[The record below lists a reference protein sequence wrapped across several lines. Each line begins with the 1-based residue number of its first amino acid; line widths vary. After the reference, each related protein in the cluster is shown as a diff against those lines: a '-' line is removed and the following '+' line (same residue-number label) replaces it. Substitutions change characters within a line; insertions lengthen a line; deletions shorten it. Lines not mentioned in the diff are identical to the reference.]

1 MPMSTAVLD
10 FEEMQQTLAEESGA
24 LTVAGPVNGH
34 SDRSPQWLRETRAT
48 AWETFAAL
56 PMPVRTDE
64 HWRFANLKTIDLS
77 TFKQALPLDE
87 AAKNGLRARSRGL
100 EHAAGR
106 MVFGNDQL
114 LSREVFSEQLRQ
126 KGVIWL
132 PLEEA
137 AAAHPELFRK
147 HFMREEAILGGQKFA
162 ALHESQ
168 ARAGTFLYI
177 PRGVEIELPLETFHW
192 LSGSRGSC
200 FPHTL
205 IVAEEMARAT
215 VIDRFASAESNTD
228 GLACGVN
235 DLWLGAGS
243 QVTYVSVQDWSRKT
257 LAFQIN
263 STVVGRDATAKA
275 LALNLGGSHIR
286 SENVSHLRFAGGRS
300 EMLAVSLADGSQ
312 EFDQRA
318 FQIHE
323 APHTSSDLLYKN
335 SLDGQSRSIFS
346 GLIRVDPGAH
356 QTDAYQKVRNL
367 LLSDD
372 AEANSAPGL
381 EIEADDVRCTHG
393 ATSGQIEAEELFY
406 LQSRG
411 ITRTDAQRLI
421 VFGFVQEVI
430 DRLGHDAI
438 TSSLSELVHAKFK
451 DSPRLAAERSASS
464 LPGEFKHAKLA

>member
-1 MPMSTAVLD
+1 MSTAVLD
-10 FEEMQQTLAEESGA
+10 FEEMQQPPAEESGA
-24 LTVAGPVNGH
+24 LTAAGPLNGQP
-34 SDRSPQWLRETRAT
+34 DRSPQWLRETRAA
-48 AWETFAAL
+48 AWDTFSAL
-56 PMPVRTDE
+56 PMPTRKDE
-64 HWRFANLKTIDLS
+64 HWRFASLKTLDLS
-77 TFKQALPLDE
+77 LFKQPLPLDE
-87 AAKNGLRARSRGL
+87 AARNGLRARSRGL
-100 EHAAGR
+100 ENVAGR

-114 LSREVFSEQLRQ
+114 LSRDVFSEQLRQ

-132 PLEEA
+132 PLEDA
-137 AAAHPELFRK
+137 AIAHPDLFRK
-147 HFMREEAILGGQKFA
+147 HFMREEAILGGKKFA
-162 ALHESQ
+162 ALHQSQ
-168 ARAGTFLYI
+168 AKAGAFLYI
-177 PRGVEIELPLETFHW
+177 PRGVEIDLPLETFHW
-192 LSGSRGSC
+192 LSGSHGSC

-205 IVAEEMARAT
+205 IVADEMARAT
-215 VIDRFASAESNTD
+215 VIDRFASADSHSA

-235 DLWLGAGS
+235 DLWLGAGA
-243 QVTYVSVQDWSRKT
+243 QLTYVCVQDWSRKT
-257 LAFQIN
+257 LAFQMN

-275 LALNLGGSHIR
+275 LTLNLGGSHIR
-286 SENVSHLRFAGGRS
+286 SESVSHLRSPGGRS

-335 SLDGQSRSIFS
+335 SLDDHSRSIFS

-411 ITRTDAQRLI
+411 INRTDAQRLI

-430 DRLGHDAI
+430 DRLGHGAI
-438 TSSLSELVHAKFK
+438 TSNLSEFVQAKFK
-451 DSPRLAAERSASS
+451 DSPRL
-464 LPGEFKHAKLA
+464 P